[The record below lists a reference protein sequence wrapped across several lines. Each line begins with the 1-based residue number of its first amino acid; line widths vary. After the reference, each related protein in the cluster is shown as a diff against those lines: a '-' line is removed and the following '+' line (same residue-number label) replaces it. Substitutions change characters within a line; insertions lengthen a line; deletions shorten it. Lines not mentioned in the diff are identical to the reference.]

1 MNKSLRN
8 KYIVFACIIVGILV
22 LDLVTKYVIDGM
34 FKEGTGVSAIPGLFN
49 IISVHNFGAAWG
61 IFEGSQA
68 MLIIMSLVFLG
79 IFIWYFVIE
88 KRKSWLLFITFA
100 FLCAGCFGNLYDR
113 IVFGY
118 VRDFIQ
124 FAFWQSFPIFNFADV
139 FLTFGVIMFII
150 YLLIPLFKKEKQIVD
165 TTGKIV
171 IEKMDNKKE
180 DTGANDNDIQE
191 LKISD
196 EQKSLENKENILNDI
211 ENNAEVV
218 SETEKMEDSEESQ
231 KQTDKADKNKTA
243 NKSKKVTTSKTK
255 NSKTQNKSKEKST
268 KVEKIQKNSK
278 NSTKKW
284 K

>member
-49 IISVHNFGAAWG
+49 IILVHNFGAAWG

-100 FLCAGCFGNLYDR
+100 FLCAGCLGNLYDR

-180 DTGANDNDIQE
+180 DTEANDNDIQE
-191 LKISD
+191 LKISN
-196 EQKSLENKENILNDI
+196 EQKSLENKKNILNDI

-243 NKSKKVTTSKTK
+243 NKSKKVTTSKMK
-255 NSKTQNKSKEKST
+255 NSKTQNKSKEKSK

-278 NSTKKW
+278 NSTKK
-284 K
+284 